1 MTSPAVAPSMA
12 FRRSVNLV
20 PETSTFAPKV
30 DSFELLTF
38 TSFVTDNS
46 A

>member
-1 MTSPAVAPSMA
+1 MTSPATAPSMA

-38 TSFVTDNS
+38 TSLLTDNS